1 MIRRLEK
8 AVREW
13 LGAEARGAGQ
23 DGALIHVFRSHAGP
37 APPADFTAR
46 VLARLAA
53 ELCWGRRPDIFAH
66 RGLRAAVA
74 SALALVGV
82 TLVFLPDLLRPL
94 VRRAGAGEMGAL
106 GDLGGWI
113 HGAANA
119 FSAGAHWLAQGL
131 EIWRILTAVGEALA
145 AAAAQ
150 PAGVTAL
157 LASAFLAVAA
167 FRALDSLITSASQRS
182 A

>member
-1 MIRRLEK
+1 M
-8 AVREW
+8 REW

-23 DGALIHVFRSHAGP
+23 DGALIHVFRAHPSP

-53 ELCWGRRPDIFAH
+53 ELGWGRRRDIFAH

-82 TLVFLPDLLRPL
+82 TLVFLPDLLRPV

-119 FSAGAHWLAQGL
+119 FSAGARWLAQGL
-131 EIWRILTAVGEALA
+131 EIWRMLTAIAEALA
-145 AAAAQ
+145 AAAAR
-150 PAGVTAL
+150 PEIAATL
-157 LASAFLAVAA
+157 LASAFLAIAA
-167 FRALDSLITSASQRS
+167 FRALDSLITSHRS
-182 A
+182 T